1 MKRIIAALLLV
12 CIPICVLGGCGSQPS
27 IEYDAKTQIVH
38 VKGTDDYASLSFPD
52 EIKDAQA
59 VDVEGD
65 GFKFHA
71 YLVLLR
77 QLGVDEQAELP
88 GLIDRTA
95 KSISFIRQYLRENAE
110 TAYPSELA
118 ELPVVIRLDN
128 SYDYQTDE
136 EQITLKYN
144 EIGTHREFLYLLA
157 LLNSDAVGWEHLGYA
172 WYVGTC
178 IDPYTEVIEQWPV
191 VPELPYYN
199 QCIAGGI
206 DPDNVTAADYRT
218 FYDACARVS
227 FEKGLTHWGSYCE
240 SLPVTA
246 EPDFSRFK
254 DKEKGDTVLTAFT
267 AASFLAWLDEAYG
280 FEQLSL
286 FCFGQK
292 TFEEAFGKNF
302 SVAYKEW
309 RMWITETYPA
319 E

>member
-1 MKRIIAALLLV
+1 MKRTIAALSV
-12 CIPICVLGGCGSQPS
+12 ACILFSVLGGCGSRPS
-27 IEYDAKTQIVH
+27 IEYDAKEQRIYVT
-38 VKGTDDYASLSFPD
+38 GTNDYAAISFPD
-52 EIKDAQA
+52 EIKDARS

-77 QLGVDEQAELP
+77 QLGVDEQTELP

-95 KSISFIRQYLRENAE
+95 KSISFIRQYLRENAGA
-110 TAYPSELA
+110 AYPSELA

-136 EQITLKYN
+136 DKITLKYN

-157 LLNSDAVGWEHLGYA
+157 LMNCKAVGWEHLGYA

-178 IDPYTEVIEQWPV
+178 IDPYTEVIDQWPLI
-191 VPELPYYN
+191 PELPYYSL
-199 QCIAGGI
+199 CIAAGA
-206 DPDNVTAADYRT
+206 DPANMTAADYRT
-218 FYDACARVS
+218 VYDACARVC

-240 SLPVTA
+240 SLPVTK
-246 EPDFSRFK
+246 EPDFTRFK
-254 DKEKGDTVLTAFT
+254 DKESGDTLLTAFT
-267 AASFLAWLDEAYG
+267 AASFLAWLEDTYG
-280 FEQLSL
+280 FEQISL

-309 RMWITETYPA
+309 RTWITENYPA
-319 E
+319 D